1 MAWVGNNAPFLSRKQ
16 DQNITIPEDLVPG
29 SQVVQVKA
37 QGLDVRYEILSPLPC
52 TLFSIGRGE
61 GRGVGYGSASAAC
74 PEVTR
79 TTALPSR
86 ETRLELRQ
94 KLGQGRVWGPGQ
106 SYRRALEEATRGA
119 RLAALTC
126 QWEGGNRVELGAG
139 PNSASP
145 PPQPSH
151 LAQRMV

>member
-1 MAWVGNNAPFLSRKQ
+1 MAWVGNHAPFLSRKQ

-52 TLFSIGRGE
+52 ALFSIGRGE

-106 SYRRALEEATRGA
+106 SYRQLWRRKRGVP
-119 RLAALTC
+119 
-126 QWEGGNRVELGAG
+126 G
-139 PNSASP
+139 SAP
-145 PPQPSH
+145 
-151 LAQRMV
+151 